1 MGSKLKYKIK
11 FIFDWRVKLRRKS
24 NWVKGLKNNQ
34 NNEDQ
39 NWNKNKNK
47 LLIEWWNWIVKLIK
61 QKSPKIIKKLRIKLK
76 KQYIAN

>member
-47 LLIEWWNWIVKLIK
+47 LLIEWWNWIVKLI
-61 QKSPKIIKKLRIKLK
+61 
-76 KQYIAN
+76 

>member
-34 NNEDQ
+34 NNKDR

-47 LLIEWWNWIVKLIK
+47 LLIEWWNWIEKLI
-61 QKSPKIIKKLRIKLK
+61 
-76 KQYIAN
+76 